1 MKTVLAGCAAV
12 TLVFCSVPPCLANE
26 GSPIGKVMS
35 EAEARIISARLYAS
49 LLIRVCKNGRRY
61 PLSQVKSG
69 FRRHFNEFKL
79 QLANDGYTVVPG
91 RARNGGRPQGEAF
104 TVVINDGLVARSG
117 CDRQYWLD
125 EQ

>member
-12 TLVFCSVPPCLANE
+12 TLVFSSAPPCLANE

-35 EAEARIISARLYAS
+35 EAEARIISARLYSA

-91 RARNGGRPQGEAF
+91 RAANGGRPQVEAF
-104 TVVINDGLVARSG
+104 TVVISDGVAARSG